1 MATDEEKAAEKAR
14 RDAEREA
21 KWAKAQADIERHD
34 REFEEKHGKG
44 GDE

>member
-1 MATDEEKAAEKAR
+1 MATDDEKAEKAR

-21 KWAKAQADIERHD
+21 AWKKAQADIERHD

-44 GDE
+44 GQG